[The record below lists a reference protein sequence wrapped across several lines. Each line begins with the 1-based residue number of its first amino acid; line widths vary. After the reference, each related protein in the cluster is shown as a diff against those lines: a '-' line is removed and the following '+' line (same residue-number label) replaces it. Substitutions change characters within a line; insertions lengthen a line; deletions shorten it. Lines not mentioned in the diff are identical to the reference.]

1 VTEAS
6 LPPEL
11 QAPDAGARRKALL
24 ALASRPPSHDLLD
37 TFLQVARTDT
47 DMGLRMLARQLFQES
62 RANLG
67 GAEVEAQLVDDKS
80 GEYKVDGLAQM
91 LERDGETSTKLEAIR
106 TAVEDQRH
114 GALPVFRKRLG
125 EETDPWI
132 IASLLKA
139 VGTLGDSQDIH
150 LVQPF
155 LKNDDLRIQANAI
168 EALELIGDELSFSLV
183 APMLKS
189 RDARIRA
196 NSIKCLVR
204 FDPDEAIA
212 TLERLAFSEEVGER
226 ESAVYCL
233 GIVAHPRVPE
243 IAAEMAPQEKEPT
256 LLRRQIRLL
265 SEEGDRSAVGPL
277 AYLAEVLEGESQ
289 EQAALALGRVRGRV
303 SMTDDEVDAAKA
315 LVEVEYGSSNKELVA
330 DDDVM
335 VSRFGMSM
343 PEGTLPQAAAAAAEQ
358 EVVSYLTK
366 RVIEKRKKPEEVDT
380 KAAVLQFF
388 KENPAFVGL
397 AGVTGMFL
405 LASVGV
411 FLMPGEAA
419 KPPPRPTKRAPITR
433 KVVRKTN
440 TDKPKEPT
448 ANERVTLE
456 ARVTNIDRN
465 RKTALLKHDGKILSV
480 KLDSDPGPAIER
492 NTEVEV
498 RGHFTGKVRFGAREF
513 VAVDIRKR

>member
-1 VTEAS
+1 MTEVS

-24 ALASRPPSHDLLD
+24 ALAARPPSHELLD
-37 TFLQVARTDT
+37 TFLQVARSDG
-47 DMGLRMLARQLFQES
+47 DLGLRMLARQLFQES

-67 GAEVEAQLVDDKS
+67 GAEIEAELVDDKS
-80 GEYKVDGLAQM
+80 GEFRVEGLAQV
-91 LERDGETSTKLEAIR
+91 LARDGETSTKLEAIR
-106 TAVEDQRH
+106 AAVEDRRD
-114 GALPVFRKRLG
+114 GVLPIFRKQIV
-125 EETDPWI
+125 EEADPWI

-139 VGTLGDSQDIH
+139 IGALGDSQDIH
-150 LVQPF
+150 LIQPF
-155 LKNDDLRIQANAI
+155 LKNEDLRIQANAI

-196 NSIKCLVR
+196 NAIKCLVR

-212 TLERLAFSEEVGER
+212 TLERLAFSDEVGDR

-233 GIVAHPRVPE
+233 GIVAHPRVPQ

-265 SEEGDRSAVGPL
+265 SEEGDRSAAGPL
-277 AYLAEVLEGESQ
+277 AYLADVLEGESQ

-303 SMTDDEVDAAKA
+303 QMTDDEVEAARS
-315 LVEVEYGSSNKELVA
+315 LVEVEYGSKHSELVA

-366 RVIEKRKKPEEVDT
+366 RVLDKKKKPEEVST
-380 KAAVLQFF
+380 GAAVRQFF

-405 LASVGV
+405 VASVGV
-411 FLMPGEAA
+411 FLMPGEAN
-419 KPPPRPTKRAPITR
+419 KPPPRATKRAPITR
-433 KVVRKTN
+433 KVIR
-440 TDKPKEPT
+440 KPKNNTPKPPT
-448 ANERVTLE
+448 ANERVTLQ
-456 ARVTNIDRN
+456 ARVTNIDRK
-465 RKTALLKHDGKILSV
+465 RRTALLKHDGKILSV
-480 KLDSDPGPAIER
+480 KLDSEPAPNIER

-513 VAVDIRKR
+513 VAVDLRKK

>member
-1 VTEAS
+1 MSEMS

-11 QAPDAGARRKALL
+11 QSPDPATRRKALL
-24 ALASRPPSHDLLD
+24 ALAARPPSHELLD
-37 TFLQVARTDT
+37 TFLQVARGDG
-47 DMGLRMLARQLFQES
+47 DMGLRVLARQLFQES

-67 GAEVEAQLVDDKS
+67 DAEVEAQLVDDRS
-80 GEYKVDGLAQM
+80 GEFRVDGLAQV
-91 LERDGETSTKLEAIR
+91 LERDGETSTKLDAIR
-106 TAVEDQRH
+106 KAVEDQRQ
-114 GALPVFRKRLG
+114 GALPVFRQRIT

-132 IASLLKA
+132 VASLLKA
-139 VGTLGDSQDIH
+139 IGSLGDSQDIH
-150 LVQPF
+150 LIQPY
-155 LKNDDLRIQANAI
+155 LKNDDLRIQANSI

-196 NSIKCLVR
+196 NAIKCLVR

-212 TLERLAFSEEVGER
+212 TLERLAFSDEVGDR

-233 GIVAHPRVPE
+233 GIVAHPRVPG
-243 IAAEMAPQEKEPT
+243 IAAEMAPQEVEPT

-265 SEEGDRSAVGPL
+265 SEEGDRSAIGPL
-277 AYLAEVLEGESQ
+277 AYLADVLEGESQ
-289 EQAALALGRVRGRV
+289 EQAALALGRVRGRIHM
-303 SMTDDEVDAAKA
+303 SDEEVEAARA
-315 LVEVEYGSSNKELVA
+315 LVEVEYGTRQQELVA
-330 DDDVM
+330 DDEVM

-366 RVIEKRKKPEEVDT
+366 RVIEKRKKPEDAPAG
-380 KAAVLQFF
+380 AAMREFL
-388 KENPAFVGL
+388 KENPAFVAL

-405 LASVGV
+405 FASVGV
-411 FLMPGEAA
+411 FLMPGEAD
-419 KPPPRPTKRAPITR
+419 KPPPRATRRAPIQR
-433 KVVRKTN
+433 KIVRKTSS
-440 TDKPKEPT
+440 DQEKQAEP
-448 ANERVTLE
+448 NERVTVNAL
-456 ARVTNIDRN
+456 VTNIDRK

-480 KLDSDPGPAIER
+480 KLDSEPAPGIER

-513 VAVDIRKR
+513 IAVDMRKR